1 MPQLRP
7 RPPKADSVKGESPS
21 PDHESSDEEQA
32 HSRPR
37 IRQSKSHASQARQD
51 SAPEADTPTTSPMP
65 KTDDSTSTK
74 PYSHLLGF
82 MVRKITKK
90 HEKPIRDEY
99 DEELRSLGERRKD
112 ANPGQAGAMDRSLE
126 EAAKR
131 KLQARLEAVEPV
143 IAMALLPYADTIIS
157 EGELYMGPRSE
168 STSEEDSPTD
178 TSAEEQPNAGS
189 TNDPT
194 DTDSHNSEKN
204 VPSESSF
211 SPEGTE
217 TPESD
222 I

>member
-112 ANPGQAGAMDRSLE
+112 ANPGQAGAMVCTLSERVFPIPEHFWGLQAPCRAQKAIKYSFGLSHCSALYLE
-126 EAAKR
+126 EAT
-131 KLQARLEAVEPV
+131 L
-143 IAMALLPYADTIIS
+143 
-157 EGELYMGPRSE
+157 
-168 STSEEDSPTD
+168 
-178 TSAEEQPNAGS
+178 
-189 TNDPT
+189 
-194 DTDSHNSEKN
+194 
-204 VPSESSF
+204 
-211 SPEGTE
+211 
-217 TPESD
+217 TPKTL
-222 I
+222 